1 MADISEQEAAELLLL
16 LRINPIPET
25 PPAEIMD
32 HVPRTG
38 NSESSHDRSLLL
50 TSLAAITAIMGAG
63 IIFMKQ
69 IFKDSNFDFNTVLRR
84 PSWGK
89 YMIELTPEQQRKWC
103 TNTAYYIDAMRT
115 NKQLLI
121 TGTGNDKKIRPVPSD
136 STGLAITP
144 ESSMRLN
151 GNEIIEQ
158 NDDKTMVYK
167 HNDEVIALPEDPV
180 ELSAFC
186 MAHFIH
192 KENIQTLINWG
203 EDFRLISEEDLLRIL
218 GELGEE
224 DDWKRKIVNN
234 ILKNAYDVYK
244 QTQEFNNYVN
254 GTISS
259 SRDQLSELNTQIN
272 NIISEYPKYKDK
284 CLLKIARDHPELWVA
299 SNYAVN
305 YPIQSSLIILFL
317 TFYMRKEIKKISELC
332 KKVGNTSIRF
342 LKWLTGQNPD
352 DEPSNELV
360 LRGGEKRK
368 RENKLKKTV
377 MLISKPLSDDYI
389 NKLFDEKSIDSFVEY
404 NSFVEYIN
412 KNIKK
417 KGYTDVIRR
426 KVKAFKKSKKE
437 PISVIEVDMLGG
449 KRKTFRLLK
458 NKITKKKKQNH
469 RNTQKR

>member
-1 MADISEQEAAELLLL
+1 MADISKEEAAELLLL
-16 LRINPIPET
+16 LRINSIPEI
-25 PPAEIMD
+25 PPVEIMD

-50 TSLAAITAIMGAG
+50 TSLAAISAIMGAV
-63 IIFMKQ
+63 IIFMQK
-69 IFKDSNFDFNTVLRR
+69 IFEESGYDFNTVLRR

-218 GELGEE
+218 GEGNE
-224 DDWKRKIVNN
+224 DWKTNIVNN
-234 ILKNAYDVYK
+234 ILKNAYNVYK

-254 GTISS
+254 GTVSS

-299 SNYAVN
+299 GNYAVN

-352 DEPSNELV
+352 DEPSNALV
-360 LRGGEKRK
+360 LRGGGKRK

-377 MLISKPLSDDYI
+377 ILISKPLSDNYI
-389 NKLFDEKSIDSFVEY
+389 NKLFHDKSIG
-404 NSFVEYIN
+404 SFVEYIN

-458 NKITKKKKQNH
+458 NKITKKKKQNR

>member
-16 LRINPIPET
+16 LKINPIPEN

-32 HVPRTG
+32 HVPRAG
-38 NSESSHDRSLLL
+38 NIESSHDRSLLL
-50 TSLAAITAIMGAG
+50 TSIGAITAILGAG
-63 IIFMKQ
+63 IFFMKE
-69 IFKDSNFDFNTVLRR
+69 IFKHSSYDFNTILKR

-115 NKQLLI
+115 NKSLII
-121 TGTGNDKKIRPVPSD
+121 TGTGNEKKIRPVPYD

-151 GNEIIEQ
+151 GNEVIKKDGD
-158 NDDKTMVYK
+158 NNMVYSID
-167 HNDEVIALPEDPV
+167 NEVIALPDDPV

-192 KENIQTLINWG
+192 KENVQTLINWG

-218 GELGEE
+218 GEGNE
-224 DDWKRKIVNN
+224 DWKMNIANN
-234 ILKNAYDVYK
+234 ILKNAYNVYK

-254 GTISS
+254 GTVSS
-259 SRDQLSELNTQIN
+259 SQDKFGELNTQIN
-272 NIISEYPKYKDK
+272 NLISEYPKYKDK

-299 SNYAVN
+299 GNYAVN
-305 YPIQSSLIILFL
+305 YPIQSSFIVLFL
-317 TFYMRKEIKKISELC
+317 AFYMRKEIKKIGELC

-352 DEPSNELV
+352 DESSDALV
-360 LRGGEKRK
+360 IRGGGKRK

-377 MLISKPLSDDYI
+377 ILISKPLYDDYI
-389 NKLFDEKSIDSFVEY
+389 KELFDDKSINLFVD
-404 NSFVEYIN
+404 YI
-412 KNIKK
+412 KVNIKK
-417 KGYTDVIRR
+417 REYKDLFRR
-426 KVKAFKKSKKE
+426 KVKALKTLKKD
-437 PISVIEVDMLGG
+437 PTTVRDVDMLGG
-449 KRKTFRLLK
+449 KRKTSRLLK
-458 NKITKKKKQNH
+458 NKITKKKNQN
-469 RNTQKR
+469 RRKTQKR

>member
-1 MADISEQEAAELLLL
+1 MADISDQEVAKLLLL
-16 LRINPIPET
+16 LRINRIPEE

-32 HVPRTG
+32 HVPRSG

-63 IIFMKQ
+63 IVFMEKIFEG
-69 IFKDSNFDFNTVLRR
+69 SNYNSDTILHR
-84 PSWGK
+84 PLWGK
-89 YMIELTPEQQRKWC
+89 YMVKLTSQEKQRWC

-115 NKQLLI
+115 NKPLII
-121 TGTGNDKKIRPVPSD
+121 TGTGNEKRIRPVSAD
-136 STGLAITP
+136 STGLALITP

-192 KENIQTLINWG
+192 KENVQTLINWG
-203 EDFRLISEEDLLRIL
+203 EDFRLISEEDLLRLL

-224 DDWKRKIVNN
+224 DDWKRKIVGK
-234 ILKNAYDVYK
+234 ILKNAYNVYK

-254 GTISS
+254 GKVSS
-259 SRDQLSELNTQIN
+259 SRDQFSELNTQIN
-272 NIISEYPKYKDK
+272 NFISEYPKYKDK

-299 SNYAVN
+299 GNYAVN
-305 YPIQSSLIILFL
+305 YPIQSTIIILFL
-317 TFYMRKEIKKISELC
+317 AFYMRKEIKKIGELC
-332 KKVGNTSIRF
+332 KEVGNTSIRF
-342 LKWLTGQNPD
+342 LTWLTGQNPD
-352 DEPSNELV
+352 DEPSNALV
-360 LRGGEKRK
+360 VRGGGKRK
-368 RENKLKKTV
+368 RENELKKTV
-377 MLISKPLSDDYI
+377 MLISKPLSNDYI
-389 NKLFDEKSIDSFVEY
+389 NNLFDDDSID
-404 NSFVEYIN
+404 SFVEYIN

-426 KVKAFKKSKKE
+426 KVKAFKTSKKD
-437 PISVIEVDMLGG
+437 SNTVADVDMLGG
-449 KRKTFRLLK
+449 KRKTSRLLK
-458 NKITKKKKQNH
+458 NKITKKKKQN
-469 RNTQKR
+469 RRKTQKR